1 MKRDLSFL
9 DREITDRIKKWII
22 ESSKWNC
29 PFLYNV
35 VYMDPEAGLERHCDY
50 CEKIFPGIKSRKRP
64 KGTIRNCPCGHYKYR
79 YVKRI
84 ANLIIKEIPK

>member
-9 DREITDRIKKWII
+9 NKEITNRIKKWII
-22 ESSKWNC
+22 ESNKWNC

-35 VYMDPEAGLERHCDY
+35 IYMDPQSGLTHHCNY
-50 CEKIFPGIKSRKRP
+50 CEKIFPGIKGRQNP
-64 KGTIRNCPCGHYKYR
+64 KTTIRNCPCGHYEFR